1 MYTHG
6 FIEEV
11 TWGYNY
17 LCLQLAS
24 FSVLCLASSKA
35 LNFVFPFISIWK
47 PEKEEEN
54 QYYLLFIQQ
63 TMSTD
68 VERII

>member
-6 FIEEV
+6 FIGEV

-17 LCLQLAS
+17 MRLQLAS
-24 FSVLCLASSKA
+24 LSVLSCFQQSSV
-35 LNFVFPFISIWK
+35 NFAFPFISIWK
-47 PEKEEEN
+47 QEKEEEN
-54 QYYLLFIQQ
+54 QYYLLFIQK

-68 VERII
+68 VERIM